1 MNYQKEGEILQ
12 NNPIQVSFFVQNFS
26 KKFN

>member
-1 MNYQKEGEILQ
+1 MNFQKEGEILQ
-12 NNPIQVSFFVQNFS
+12 NNPIQVSFSDQNFL